1 VIDLHCHI
9 LPEIDD
15 GPPTL
20 PESVEMARMA
30 VAAGFTQLVAT
41 PHVSRAYPATTGLRI
56 AEGVLLFNRA
66 LRDAGVELT
75 VRPGAEVALHRV
87 AELEDGELRRLR
99 LGAGPWMLV
108 ECPSAGSASGLEAA
122 LDALG
127 GREHRILLAHPERV
141 QCFRDDRA
149 LLIRLVSQGML
160 CQLTAGALVG
170 RFGSDVEQFARRLV
184 SDGLIHIVAS
194 DAHSAADRPPSVRD
208 ELQEAGFSED
218 GVRFVTLDAPRA
230 MLAGE
235 SVPMPPPLLAERRPR
250 RRSRRT
256 P

>member
-9 LPEIDD
+9 LPELDD
-15 GPPTL
+15 GPETL
-20 PESVEMARMA
+20 QESVEMARTA
-30 VAAGFTQLVAT
+30 VADGFTQLVAT
-41 PHVSRAYPATTGLRI
+41 PHISRAYPATTGLRI
-56 AEGVLLFNRA
+56 AEGVLLLNRA
-66 LRDAGVELT
+66 LREADVELT
-75 VRPGAEVALHRV
+75 VRPGAEVALRHV

-108 ECPSAGSASGLEAA
+108 ECPSTGSASDLEAA
-122 LDALG
+122 LDTLAA
-127 GREHRILLAHPERV
+127 REHRILLAHPERI
-141 QCFRDDRA
+141 QGFRDDRA

-160 CQLTAGALVG
+160 CQLTAGSLVG
-170 RFGSDVEQFARRLV
+170 RFGSEVERFARRLA

-194 DAHSAADRPPSVRD
+194 DAHSAADRPPSVRR

-218 GVRFVTLDAPRA
+218 GVRFVTLEAPQA

-235 SVPMPPPLLAERRPR
+235 PVPMPPPLLAERRPR
-250 RRSRRT
+250 RLPRRT